1 MNLIGKIAVLRKP
14 SPVQIALLLG
24 AALLVLVVARGLIQL
39 KVTHDQNAERWLDQV
54 SSDLVKLSAYIDQNF
69 DTSFLLLDNV
79 VQAVAAKDVRDAEGL
94 RSRMSGIAMYQT
106 LKDRMAALSHVDVI
120 TVIADNGEIINSTR
134 SHPPP
139 KINLADRDYFLDALQ
154 GGRGDAHSRRISTP
168 IANRVTG
175 TWTFYISQRLTGDR
189 GQFIGM
195 VVIGLRSSFYS
206 DFFEHI
212 RPPAGATLS
221 LYRDDYLL
229 LSRWPRKEQL
239 LGETFSNG
247 AMAAILRNNPSG
259 AGAIFYEGPRFSDET
274 AKDRR
279 IVGVRRMERYPVL
292 LTMTVPESTYL
303 AQWRVVKWTIVAV
316 TVLGMGVAAV
326 FLWFFVRL
334 LRGRE
339 ADLLQMGLLRQR
351 AEDANLAKSRFLA
364 TVSHELRTPLNGL
377 LGFSELLKDTPL
389 STEQKGFADMA
400 HASWLQL
407 RDIIN
412 DVLDMSKIEA
422 GELKL
427 TVSPFSPRELV
438 AGVVAL
444 YSQNARIK
452 NIALEFEAADDVPAR
467 CLGDPLRLQQVL
479 SNLVNNAI
487 KFTEAGRVLVVIS
500 GSAEDA
506 GRYTLRV
513 EVFDTGIGIE
523 DADLKM
529 LFQPFKQVDSSMSR
543 PHGGTGLGLSISKTL
558 VELMGGRI
566 GASSRS
572 GLGSQFWIEVDLEV
586 VKAALP
592 AA

>member
-1 MNLIGKIAVLRKP
+1 
-14 SPVQIALLLG
+14 
-24 AALLVLVVARGLIQL
+24 
-39 KVTHDQNAERWLDQV
+39 
-54 SSDLVKLSAYIDQNF
+54 
-69 DTSFLLLDNV
+69 
-79 VQAVAAKDVRDAEGL
+79 
-94 RSRMSGIAMYQT
+94 
-106 LKDRMAALSHVDVI
+106 
-120 TVIADNGEIINSTR
+120 
-134 SHPPP
+134 
-139 KINLADRDYFLDALQ
+139 
-154 GGRGDAHSRRISTP
+154 
-168 IANRVTG
+168 
-175 TWTFYISQRLTGDR
+175 
-189 GQFIGM
+189 
-195 VVIGLRSSFYS
+195 
-206 DFFEHI
+206 
-212 RPPAGATLS
+212 
-221 LYRDDYLL
+221 
-229 LSRWPRKEQL
+229 
-239 LGETFSNG
+239 
-247 AMAAILRNNPSG
+247 
-259 AGAIFYEGPRFSDET
+259 
-274 AKDRR
+274 
-279 IVGVRRMERYPVL
+279 
-292 LTMTVPESTYL
+292 
-303 AQWRVVKWTIVAV
+303 
-316 TVLGMGVAAV
+316 
-326 FLWFFVRL
+326 
-334 LRGRE
+334 
-339 ADLLQMGLLRQR
+339 
-351 AEDANLAKSRFLA
+351 
-364 TVSHELRTPLNGL
+364 
-377 LGFSELLKDTPL
+377 
-389 STEQKGFADMA
+389 MA
-400 HASWLQL
+400 HASGLQL

>member
-1 MNLIGKIAVLRKP
+1 
-14 SPVQIALLLG
+14 
-24 AALLVLVVARGLIQL
+24 
-39 KVTHDQNAERWLDQV
+39 
-54 SSDLVKLSAYIDQNF
+54 
-69 DTSFLLLDNV
+69 
-79 VQAVAAKDVRDAEGL
+79 
-94 RSRMSGIAMYQT
+94 
-106 LKDRMAALSHVDVI
+106 
-120 TVIADNGEIINSTR
+120 
-134 SHPPP
+134 
-139 KINLADRDYFLDALQ
+139 
-154 GGRGDAHSRRISTP
+154 
-168 IANRVTG
+168 
-175 TWTFYISQRLTGDR
+175 
-189 GQFIGM
+189 
-195 VVIGLRSSFYS
+195 
-206 DFFEHI
+206 
-212 RPPAGATLS
+212 
-221 LYRDDYLL
+221 
-229 LSRWPRKEQL
+229 
-239 LGETFSNG
+239 
-247 AMAAILRNNPSG
+247 
-259 AGAIFYEGPRFSDET
+259 
-274 AKDRR
+274 
-279 IVGVRRMERYPVL
+279 
-292 LTMTVPESTYL
+292 
-303 AQWRVVKWTIVAV
+303 
-316 TVLGMGVAAV
+316 
-326 FLWFFVRL
+326 
-334 LRGRE
+334 
-339 ADLLQMGLLRQR
+339 
-351 AEDANLAKSRFLA
+351 
-364 TVSHELRTPLNGL
+364 
-377 LGFSELLKDTPL
+377 
-389 STEQKGFADMA
+389 MA